1 MYEIANSPA
10 PALAALGVEFLARSI
25 ETRTSWVLMNSRL
38 FLDRGKVSAKLVGF
52 AQGQRG
58 CSSGIAKMPDR
69 G

>member
-1 MYEIANSPA
+1 
-10 PALAALGVEFLARSI
+10 
-25 ETRTSWVLMNSRL
+25 LMNSRL